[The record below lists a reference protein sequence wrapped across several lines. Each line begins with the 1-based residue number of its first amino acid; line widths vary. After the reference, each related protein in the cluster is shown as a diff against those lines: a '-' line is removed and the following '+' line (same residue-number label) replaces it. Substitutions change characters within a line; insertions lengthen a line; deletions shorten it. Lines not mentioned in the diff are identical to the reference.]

1 MFARPLAAAA
11 FAVVAALSV
20 PTLVAAAETVRI
32 AFHVDEN
39 DPHKMNL
46 TLNNAAN
53 VAKYYDAQGTPTE
66 IEVVTYGPGLMMLV
80 EGKSPVAARI
90 SAMALEH
97 ENLKFSACA
106 NTMAAM
112 ERKSGKKPALV
123 SEAEVTPSGVVRLV
137 ELQADGYA
145 YIKP

>member
-1 MFARPLAAAA
+1 MIARPLLAAVFALTAALSIPSLAAAA
-11 FAVVAALSV
+11 EA
-20 PTLVAAAETVRI
+20 VRI

-39 DPHKMNL
+39 DPQKMNM

-53 VAKYYDAQGTPTE
+53 VAKYYEAKGVETV

-90 SAMALEH
+90 AAMSLEH

-106 NTMAAM
+106 NTMDAM
-112 ERKSGKKPALV
+112 E
-123 SEAEVTPSGVVRLV
+123 
-137 ELQADGYA
+137 
-145 YIKP
+145 